1 MNSFNHYSL
10 GSVGEWLYR
19 HVAGI
24 DQEPRSSGYKNIV
37 IHPHPGGG
45 LSSARAEYDSVRG
58 RITSEWEIV
67 DGTFRL
73 RMAIPANTTAI
84 VHVPAHDGGTITE
97 SDYSLEQ
104 AEGVE
109 LLSLESGEAVV
120 AVHSGRYEFV
130 GSVG

>member
-24 DQEPRSSGYKNIV
+24 DQEPRSSGYKHIV

-45 LSSARAEYDSVRG
+45 LTSARAEYDSVRG
-58 RITSEWEIV
+58 RIASEWEV
-67 DGTFRL
+67 DDKFRL
-73 RMAIPANTTAI
+73 RVTIPANTTAT
-84 VHVPAHDGGTITE
+84 VHVPAPNGAAITE
-97 SDYSLEQ
+97 GDYPLEQ

-109 LLSLESGEAVV
+109 LLRLEDGETVV
-120 AVHSGRYEFV
+120 AVGSGRYEFV
-130 GSVG
+130 GSVR